1 MVLVLEMEK
10 SRGKKPIFRKVA
22 GSSPKSGRSV
32 ARVLNEK
39 KRTTRAQK
47 EFDGSNESL
56 PHAHSTHM
64 QICPN
69 TFLNIVAGRGVCI
82 AKEAHT
88 PQTPFFFSFFFF
100 FFNFILYR
108 SPQ

>member
-1 MVLVLEMEK
+1 MVLVLKMEK

-22 GSSPKSGRSV
+22 GSSPKSGCSV

-64 QICPN
+64 QICLN
-69 TFLNIVAGRGVCI
+69 AFLNNVAGRGVCI
-82 AKEAHT
+82 AKESRRS
-88 PQTPFFFSFFFF
+88 FFFPFFFF
-100 FFNFILYR
+100 FLSLYFTGHPNR
-108 SPQ
+108 

>member
-1 MVLVLEMEK
+1 MVLVLKMEK

-82 AKEAHT
+82 AKESQRSFLF
-88 PQTPFFFSFFFF
+88 PLFFSLSFSFLF
-100 FFNFILYR
+100 L
-108 SPQ
+108 SEK

>member
-1 MVLVLEMEK
+1 MVLVLKMEK

-56 PHAHSTHM
+56 PHVHSTHM
-64 QICPN
+64 QICLN
-69 TFLNIVAGRGVCI
+69 AFLIIVAGRGVCI
-82 AKEAHT
+82 AKEA
-88 PQTPFFFSFFFF
+88 QLLFFFPS
-100 FFNFILYR
+100 FNFFLTFKLYR